1 MVVSG
6 FVLPTTLHKWNI
18 QNLNYNWYFALT
30 ILGGY
35 FGWDY
40 MYLGSPLLGTLKF
53 GVNLFA
59 FGFWY
64 WYDILNAALSQDQI
78 RLYGPVAPVIGS
90 TGIAGGRFRDSKV
103 PSGPPEKLDKHLNF
117 LIYGLVLIFFGA
129 FGGDSFLTGKFT
141 NGVIRL
147 FGMIFMIGAPI
158 SIFWWLT
165 NLYYYFLD
173 TGAAIDQNWEY
184 FGTAPPGDR
193 SAECPSVLMI
203 FTVWLLK
210 TGLVILKLFPFTDNI
225 ASFLETLI
233 QSLEVA
239 YGFIQPVVSTAVGAV
254 IPLMTVLEA
263 EKNRPIPPVA
273 ELKKPSGIPSAP
285 AESPLKIPGGLKIP
299 GVPDLSKMPGMAGMA
314 GKIPDM
320 SKVTEMAGKIPDMS
334 KVTEMAGKIP
344 DMSKVT
350 EMAGKIPDMSK
361 VTEMAGK
368 IPDMSK
374 VTEMAGKI
382 PDMSKV
388 TEMAGKIP
396 DISKVTEMAGKI
408 PDMSKVTEMAGKIPD
423 MSKVTEMA
431 GKIPDMSKVTGK
443 IPDMS
448 KMTEMAKKMPKMF
461 GGGEEDNDGILG
473 PFLVLTIGFIV
484 VSSIVVS
491 LRRSSQN
498 TNATAAKVS
507 PKQSG
512 GEETDEPPN
521 PGNLRNPTPAT

>member
-117 LIYGLVLIFFGA
+117 LIYGLVLIFFGV

-254 IPLMTVLEA
+254 IPLMTVVEA

-285 AESPLKIPGGLKIP
+285 AESPLKMPGGLKIP

-314 GKIPDM
+314 GKIPDMSKVTEMTGKIPDM

-361 VTEMAGK
+361 VT
-368 IPDMSK
+368 
-374 VTEMAGKI
+374 
-382 PDMSKV
+382 
-388 TEMAGKIP
+388 
-396 DISKVTEMAGKI
+396 
-408 PDMSKVTEMAGKIPD
+408 GKIPD